1 MISKDEFDDMGIVLE
16 DLGAGWRYRAGEN
29 ADNDFLCG
37 VYDGLADAAYIAA
50 GMIGTQEEVTSI
62 DEYKNLRSSIRTYI
76 PITYS
81 QKSDFLEGVQKG
93 RRSGE
98 TIITVFLDAIAPKDW
113 AKEAKGDEDMM
124 NKLRGGKTE

>member
-1 MISKDEFDDMGIVLE
+1 MISEDEFDDMCIALE
-16 DLGAGWRYRAGEN
+16 DLGASWRYRAGEN
-29 ADNDFLCG
+29 TDKDFLCG
-37 VYDGLADAAYIAA
+37 VFDGLADAAYIAA
-50 GMIGTQEEVTSI
+50 GMIGTQAEVASI

-98 TIITVFLDAIAPKDW
+98 EIVTIFLDAIAPEDW
-113 AKEAKGDEDMM
+113 AKKAKEDEDWM
-124 NKLRGGKTE
+124 NKLRGKTE